1 MIDKYLE
8 FIDKRKANNIYR
20 QNKQKIATKI
30 DLTTNDYLGLS
41 RHPEM
46 IKTAQEYAIKYGV
59 GAGSSRLLLNNND
72 IYKDLEDKIANWKGT
87 KKAMF
92 FSSGYQ
98 LNSSVIPSLLCE
110 KTLDSK
116 PIVFADKLNH
126 SSINNGVLLSGS
138 KQVRYS
144 NCDLDMLEFW
154 LKKYDSVVEKF
165 IITESIF
172 GMDGTIVDIH
182 RLVNLAKKYKAFL
195 YIDEAH
201 STGVYGKNG
210 NGLCGEFSGEIDC
223 IIGTFSKGM
232 GCQGGYIAVNNIIYD
247 YLFNHCSG
255 FVYSTAPSPI
265 LVGLANKSIDLVSK
279 MDTERISL
287 IENCQKFKQQFKK
300 YQLTGD
306 EKSHIFSII
315 LGTPQKCDDFAKQM
329 IKNDIL
335 VSAIKYPTVPKNTD
349 RIRIAINS
357 SFVFN

>member
-1 MIDKYLE
+1 
-8 FIDKRKANNIYR
+8 
-20 QNKQKIATKI
+20 
-30 DLTTNDYLGLS
+30 
-41 RHPEM
+41 
-46 IKTAQEYAIKYGV
+46 
-59 GAGSSRLLLNNND
+59 
-72 IYKDLEDKIANWKGT
+72 
-87 KKAMF
+87 MF

-110 KTLDSK
+110 KTLGSK

-126 SSINNGVLLSGS
+126 SSINNGVLLSGA

-172 GMDGTIVDIH
+172 GMDGTIVDIEK
-182 RLVNLAKKYKAFL
+182 LVNLAKKYKAFL

-210 NGLCGEFSGEIDC
+210 SGLCCDFDREIDC

-232 GCQGGYIAVNNIIYD
+232 GCQGGYIAVNNIIYN
-247 YLFNHCSG
+247 YLFNHCNG

-265 LVGLANKSIDLVSK
+265 LAGLANKSIDLASQ
-279 MDTERISL
+279 MHAERISL
-287 IENCQKFKQQFKK
+287 IENCQKFKQQFKNYK
-300 YQLTGD
+300 LTGN

-315 LGTPQKCDDFAKQM
+315 LGSPEKCDDFAKQM
-329 IKNDIL
+329 LKNNIL
-335 VSAIKYPTVPKNTD
+335 VSVIKYPTVPKNTD
-349 RIRIAINS
+349 RIRIAINN
-357 SFVFN
+357 SFVF